1 MKLDIKTY
9 LIAGAIAAVVISL
22 LVSGIWSGHKIN
34 SLEREIETAK
44 SLAAEKQTAADQ
56 LEQQADQYKA
66 KTEYLEQQLA
76 DLQAIARKQD
86 EELESLSKTTNS
98 ARADVDRARRV
109 RSVATTADHL
119 CAKLAEL
126 NHPCG

>member
-86 EELESLSKTTNS
+86 EELESISKTTNS

-109 RSVATTADHL
+109 RSVATTADQL

>member
-56 LEQQADQYKA
+56 LEQQADQ
-66 KTEYLEQQLA
+66 
-76 DLQAIARKQD
+76 
-86 EELESLSKTTNS
+86 
-98 ARADVDRARRV
+98 
-109 RSVATTADHL
+109 
-119 CAKLAEL
+119 
-126 NHPCG
+126 

>member
-1 MKLDIKTY
+1 MNTNLKIY
-9 LIAGAIAAVVISL
+9 LAGVVVLAGAVFIVGGL
-22 LVSGIWSGHKIN
+22 WSGHKIAT
-34 SLEREIETAK
+34 LEREVETAK
-44 SLAAEKQTAADQ
+44 TLAVEKQTAADN
-56 LEQQADQYKA
+56 LEQEANQYKA

-76 DLQAIARKQD
+76 ELQARAKKQD

-109 RSVATTADHL
+109 RSVATTADQL

-126 NHPCG
+126 DHPCR

>member
-109 RSVATTADHL
+109 RSVATTADQL

>member
-76 DLQAIARKQD
+76 QIQAMAKKQD

-109 RSVATTADHL
+109 RSVATTADQL

-126 NHPCG
+126 GHGCE